1 MSLYSANIS
10 MKFSSVV
17 PGLPKTYRTPRWRSI
32 SNSALLACMA
42 ASSPWLP
49 AEPAVQGLEP
59 LARELRALAV
69 GDDLA
74 LLALHLRDALLQ
86 PVRDLQGDG
95 EDAVLVSVEQVPR
108 ADGEPAHLHR
118 TPEVHEVDVG
128 VGTATQAAKKWK
140 RRART
145 SSRSRTLPL
154 VTVPMQPRARWML
167 LWTSPQYA
175 PTPGGVSRSW
185 RTMMRGGGTSSR
197 ARHISKR
204 RRAASGGGGVV
215 ARQVAVKA

>member
-49 AEPAVQGLEP
+49 AEP
-59 LARELRALAV
+59 
-69 GDDLA
+69 
-74 LLALHLRDALLQ
+74 
-86 PVRDLQGDG
+86 
-95 EDAVLVSVEQVPR
+95 VPR

-128 VGTATQAAKKWK
+128 VGNRDASGEEVEAKGPDLVQIADAAVGHRPDAAQGAVDVALDLPPVRPDP
-140 RRART
+140 RRGVEVLEDDDAGRGD
-145 SSRSRTLPL
+145 
-154 VTVPMQPRARWML
+154 L
-167 LWTSPQYA
+167 LQGA
-175 PTPGGVSRSW
+175 PHLEAEAGRVRRG
-185 RTMMRGGGTSSR
+185 RGGGPAGGR
-197 ARHISKR
+197 EGVAHHRPELREEAADLARHETR
-204 RRAASGGGGVV
+204 GARADVEGLHGV
-215 ARQVAVKA
+215 RQRGSRVRP